1 MTAPRSPST
10 AFRRIAIFGK
20 EALGPASGRLRD
32 EGPGPAVARACRSV
46 AKVAAE
52 FGATVTVEPS
62 LAPIVGRGAGVEAA
76 ADVASADLLISLGGD
91 GTLLRAARSVLEDIV
106 PGPEA
111 VPGSEPPPS
120 PEAAPSQAAPSPETI
135 ASLEAAPSPGTVS
148 SPGTVPR
155 QAAPGPET
163 APSPETVPGSEPNSP
178 GPERNVPLSDDRA
191 PVPERVPILGINLGN
206 LGFLASVAAAEV
218 ESGLRRVLRG
228 EYEIEKRRTLEAEVR
243 PARPAPAAQ
252 HQPAGRV
259 ADRFPTV
266 QRFTA
271 LNDVVVHKAGAA
283 RVTRLDL
290 WVGEGEGRQEIG
302 SFSGDGVILATPT
315 GSTAYSLSAG
325 GPIVVPELNC
335 FLVTPILPH
344 TLAVRPLVMPGDE
357 EITVTIL
364 DRGEPLHL
372 TVDGREGTE
381 LRPTDRVVV
390 RMGRSQLR
398 LVRLP
403 NHSFFATL
411 RRKLNW
417 AVNPPEGH

>member
-1 MTAPRSPST
+1 M
-10 AFRRIAIFGK
+10 
-20 EALGPASGRLRD
+20 
-32 EGPGPAVARACRSV
+32 
-46 AKVAAE
+46 
-52 FGATVTVEPS
+52 
-62 LAPIVGRGAGVEAA
+62 
-76 ADVASADLLISLGGD
+76 
-91 GTLLRAARSVLEDIV
+91 
-106 PGPEA
+106 
-111 VPGSEPPPS
+111 
-120 PEAAPSQAAPSPETI
+120 
-135 ASLEAAPSPGTVS
+135 
-148 SPGTVPR
+148 
-155 QAAPGPET
+155 
-163 APSPETVPGSEPNSP
+163 
-178 GPERNVPLSDDRA
+178 
-191 PVPERVPILGINLGN
+191 
-206 LGFLASVAAAEV
+206 AAAEV

-252 HQPAGRV
+252 HQPAGHV
-259 ADRFPTV
+259 ADRFPTA

-290 WVGEGEGRQEIG
+290 WVGEGEGQKIG

-403 NHSFFATL
+403 DHSFFATL

-417 AVNPPEGH
+417 AVHPPEGH

>member
-1 MTAPRSPST
+1 MPSRPR

-20 EALGPASGRLRD
+20 EAVGPASAGAREGVPD
-32 EGPGPAVARACRSV
+32 EAVADACRSV

-62 LAPIVGRGAGVEAA
+62 LARIVGGDGADVRAPDGTA
-76 ADVASADLLISLGGD
+76 ADGAPAEVPAPTDIAAADLLISLGGD
-91 GTLLRAARSVLEDIV
+91 GTLLRAARSVLEGSGPV
-106 PGPEA
+106 PGAHP
-111 VPGSEPPPS
+111 PGSRS
-120 PEAAPSQAAPSPETI
+120 
-135 ASLEAAPSPGTVS
+135 
-148 SPGTVPR
+148 
-155 QAAPGPET
+155 APGPQRD
-163 APSPETVPGSEPNSP
+163 APTQDEG
-178 GPERNVPLSDDRA
+178 A
-191 PVPERVPILGINLGN
+191 PVPKPVPILGINLGN
-206 LGFLASVAAAEV
+206 LGFLASVAAADV
-218 ESGLRRVLRG
+218 ETGLRRVLRG
-228 EYEIEKRRTLEAEVR
+228 EYRIERRRTLEAEVR
-243 PARPAPAAQ
+243 PAHGAPPAE
-252 HQPAGRV
+252 HERAGRAAARAPELRS
-259 ADRFPTV
+259 ADQAPPV

-290 WVGEGEGRQEIG
+290 WVGKEDDRQKIG
-302 SFSGDGVILATPT
+302 SFLGDGVILATPT

-335 FLVTPILPH
+335 LLVTPILPH
-344 TLAVRPLVMPGDE
+344 TLAVRPLVVPGDE

-381 LRPTDRVVV
+381 LRATDQVVV
-390 RMGRSQLR
+390 RMGRSQLP

-403 NHSFFATL
+403 GHSFFATL

-417 AVNPPEGH
+417 AVHPPVGH